1 MSAAKVKSCIWP
13 EERCGGK
20 EDRATLSVLL
30 GRKMEVV
37 QKVTV
42 RKGLSLTGSVSKELC
57 KEFVLH
63 SIDPHG
69 VGIGR
74 PRPDHTAVL

>member
-1 MSAAKVKSCIWP
+1 M
-13 EERCGGK
+13 
-20 EDRATLSVLL
+20 
-30 GRKMEVV
+30 V

-42 RKGLSLTGSVSKELC
+42 GKGGNLTGSVNMEPC

-74 PRPDHTAVL
+74 PAQITLQYSKMERTLEKYAARRAARLNLERFDPV